1 MNEGV
6 MPTIGIDSLIQVCQL
21 PDGSIIKVKIMDTA
35 GQERYDSVSSSYYKK
50 ADCCLLV
57 YDITNEDS
65 FSAIENF
72 YVKEIKDLCK
82 ENIKVILVGNKT
94 DLKDERKISKKDG
107 AELAQKYNFMF
118 KETSCEYN
126 SNVADVFETIITMTH
141 TEKLKKGEYNN
152 EIKTFKLGENDNDI
166 LITYE
171 KKEKCCF

>member
-1 MNEGV
+1 
-6 MPTIGIDSLIQVCQL
+6 
-21 PDGSIIKVKIMDTA
+21 MDTG
-35 GQERYDSVSSSYYKK
+35 GQEIYDSVNRQYYTK

-107 AELAQKYNFMF
+107 AKLAQKYNFMF

-141 TEKLKKGEYNN
+141 TEKMEKGDYLNDR
-152 EIKTFKLGENDNDI
+152 KSFKLKEIENAKENNKTIDDTNK
-166 LITYE
+166 TENKTE
-171 KKEKCCF
+171 KKVGKRSRKRKFCL

>member
-1 MNEGV
+1 
-6 MPTIGIDSLIQVCQL
+6 
-21 PDGSIIKVKIMDTA
+21 MDTG
-35 GQERYDSVSSSYYKK
+35 GQEEYNALNRQYYTK

-57 YDITNEDS
+57 YDITNENS
-65 FSAIENF
+65 FSAIEDF

-107 AELAQKYNFMF
+107 AKLAQKYNFMF

-141 TEKLKKGEYNN
+141 TEKMEKGDYLNDR
-152 EIKTFKLGENDNDI
+152 KSFKLKEIENAKENNKTIDDTNK
-166 LITYE
+166 TENKTE
-171 KKEKCCF
+171 KKVGKRSRKRKFCL

>member
-1 MNEGV
+1 
-6 MPTIGIDSLIQVCQL
+6 
-21 PDGSIIKVKIMDTA
+21 MDTG
-35 GQERYDSVSSSYYKK
+35 GQEIYDSVNRQYYTK

-107 AELAQKYNFMF
+107 AKLAQKYNFMF

-141 TEKLKKGEYNN
+141 TEKMEKGDYLNDR
-152 EIKTFKLGENDNDI
+152 KSFKLKEIENARENN
-166 LITYE
+166 ITVDDTNKTE
-171 KKEKCCF
+171 KKTEKKVGKRSRKRKFCF

>member
-1 MNEGV
+1 
-6 MPTIGIDSLIQVCQL
+6 
-21 PDGSIIKVKIMDTA
+21 MDTG
-35 GQERYDSVSSSYYKK
+35 GQEEYNALNRQYYTK

-65 FSAIENF
+65 FKAIEDF

-94 DLKDERKISKKDG
+94 DLKDERKISRKDG
-107 AELAQKYNFMF
+107 AKLAQKYNFMF

-141 TEKLKKGEYNN
+141 TEKMEKGDYLNKLN
-152 EIKTFKLGENDNDI
+152 SFKLKDIESVIENN
-166 LITYE
+166 ITVDDTNKTENKTENKTKKKAE
-171 KKEKCCF
+171 KRNRKRKFC